1 MEEASSPEDSASVQ
15 DDLCTFFTIKKNN
28 GRESHHFQC
37 GLFRFDRRKVKPSG
51 AGYFYCSERT
61 CKAAIRVNYVEENE
75 EPSDIHVTN
84 SKHNH
89 QPDITMNYVVHC
101 KRMIRDAI
109 EKDPI
114 EPVLKIYEEQVAK
127 MMEDIRISGDSLV
140 LEDFLILCNT
150 MHYSIVCIS
159 DFLYTALFM
168 DSLSLFIVY

>member
-1 MEEASSPEDSASVQ
+1 MTPRYIETVTQFLISHGRGKFARRFRKCARRS
-15 DDLCTFFTIKKNN
+15 LHFFFTIKKNN

-37 GLFRFDRRKVKPSG
+37 WLFRFDRRKVKPSG

-75 EPSDIHVTN
+75 EPSHIHVTN

-101 KRMIRDAI
+101 KRIIRDAI

-114 EPVLKIYEEQVAK
+114 EPVENLRGTSCKDDGGYP
-127 MMEDIRISGDSLV
+127 DIRR
-140 LEDFLILCNT
+140 
-150 MHYSIVCIS
+150 
-159 DFLYTALFM
+159 
-168 DSLSLFIVY
+168 

>member
-1 MEEASSPEDSASVQ
+1 M
-15 DDLCTFFTIKKNN
+15 NN
-28 GRESHHFQC
+28 
-37 GLFRFDRRKVKPSG
+37 
-51 AGYFYCSERT
+51 
-61 CKAAIRVNYVEENE
+61 VEENE
-75 EPSDIHVTN
+75 EPSHIHVTN
-84 SKHNH
+84 SEHNH

-140 LEDFLILCNT
+140 LEDFLILYNT

-159 DFLYTALFM
+159 DFLYAALFM